1 MKTRTE
7 PKLLEVADLA
17 MLLAGA
23 MDATHVRMTD
33 AITILKAASYDTE
46 PGDAEVWCDAHER
59 NVKTCIRL
67 ELGCTGSP
75 SPRITDP
82 TGEAAIERVW
92 DDAHDIEDQADIAVA
107 ALKRVLAIVQRYQ
120 RHGDYDPTAPTA
132 SRDLEE
138 LNRPKCQVHLRHGWL
153 ADSRSAK
160 PSQVKHKGQTILD
173 VPYRLCEWCEKDVRS
188 RFAELGQRTLP
199 TEREVDR
206 HARRVGLQKAEH
218 AVQEGAA

>member
-7 PKLLEVADLA
+7 PKLLEVADLS

-33 AITILKAASYDTE
+33 AVTILKAAAYDRE
-46 PGDAEVWCDAHER
+46 PGDAEAWCFTHGRSVQSCTAH
-59 NVKTCIRL
+59 
-67 ELGCTGSP
+67 ELGCKGVPSAHGS
-75 SPRITDP
+75 DP
-82 TGEAAIERVW
+82 TGSAAVDKVW
-92 DDAHDIEDQADIAVA
+92 DDARDLEADAEVAHA
-107 ALKRVLAIVQRYQ
+107 ALKRMLSIVQRYQ

-173 VPYRLCEWCEKDVRS
+173 VPYRLCRWCEDQVRERYS
-188 RFAELGQRTLP
+188 DTGQRRLP
-199 TEREVDR
+199 SEREVDR
-206 HARRVGLQKAEH
+206 HARRVGLQQTQG
-218 AVQEGAA
+218 VQEGAA